1 MKAADAP
8 KDWDDVLDPK
18 WKGKVIIRDPLP
30 SGSMRAIFGA
40 MIVRG
45 MGAAGTPDSGYAW
58 LRRLDANTKEYALDP
73 GVLYQKLGRQ
83 EGLIS
88 LYDMPDIASL
98 RGRFNIPV
106 QYVIPSSGTPVLVDA
121 IAIVKG
127 TKHADI
133 AQKFY
138 EFVTTPACARGGV
151 AEVLSHS
158 RAHRHSARLA
168 PAVGARRED
177 EHQADAAG
185 PGAPRQASRRVD
197 ALLGREHPQP
207 QQEELM
213 AGAARLSLDKLT
225 RRFQDKLAVD
235 ALSLEIASGELVA
248 LMGASG
254 SGKTTTL
261 RMVAGYEPPDSGK
274 VWLEGKD
281 ITTRAPRVRGFGMV
295 FQHYALFPHMTV
307 GQNVAFGL
315 EARGVS
321 KSERSAR
328 AAAAL
333 ANVGLDGASPR
344 AIQSLSGG
352 EQQRV
357 ALARALVI
365 EPPVLLLDEPLS
377 NLDPNLR
384 RSTRN
389 ELRATL
395 RRLGLTALFVT
406 HDQEDAFAVA
416 DRVALMENGR
426 LLQVGAPEELHDN
439 PVSRSVAEFIGRAT
453 FVPGTFD
460 GQRVTM
466 QVAGSCDDARGA
478 RALVAWA
485 GARRSRGA
493 PPRRARVREGW
504 QRDGPAS
511 SPTAASPAPS
521 SCIACASMSARR
533 SSCRAPIATCARAT
547 RSRCA
552 WCASRCRWSHRD
564 RAMSVSR

>member
-1 MKAADAP
+1 
-8 KDWDDVLDPK
+8 
-18 WKGKVIIRDPLP
+18 
-30 SGSMRAIFGA
+30 
-40 MIVRG
+40 
-45 MGAAGTPDSGYAW
+45 
-58 LRRLDANTKEYALDP
+58 
-73 GVLYQKLGRQ
+73 
-83 EGLIS
+83 
-88 LYDMPDIASL
+88 
-98 RGRFNIPV
+98 
-106 QYVIPSSGTPVLVDA
+106 
-121 IAIVKG
+121 
-127 TKHADI
+127 
-133 AQKFY
+133 
-138 EFVTTPACARGGV
+138 
-151 AEVLSHS
+151 
-158 RAHRHSARLA
+158 
-168 PAVGARRED
+168 
-177 EHQADAAG
+177 
-185 PGAPRQASRRVD
+185 
-197 ALLGREHPQP
+197 
-207 QQEELM
+207 M

-225 RRFQDKLAVD
+225 RRFRDKLAVD

-261 RMVAGYEPPDSGK
+261 RMVAGYEPPDSGR

-281 ITTRAPRVRGFGMV
+281 ITARAPRVRGFGMV

-321 KSERSAR
+321 KAERSAR
-328 AAAAL
+328 AATAL
-333 ANVGLDGASPR
+333 ANVDLDGASPR

-453 FVPGTFD
+453 FVPGDYD
-460 GQRVTM
+460 GKSVTVH
-466 QVAGSCDDARGA
+466 VAGTATTLAA
-478 RALVAWA
+478 RAPSTLGPERNVLAVLRPDALAFVKDGSGWA
-485 GARRSRGA
+485 GVVTDRRFAGTQLVYRVRVDSETEVELQSTDRD
-493 PPRRARVREGW
+493 VREGDKVSV
-504 QRDGPAS
+504 RVVREPVS
-511 SPTAASPAPS
+511 VV
-521 SCIACASMSARR
+521 
-533 SSCRAPIATCARAT
+533 AT
-547 RSRCA
+547 
-552 WCASRCRWSHRD
+552 
-564 RAMSVSR
+564 

>member
-1 MKAADAP
+1 M
-8 KDWDDVLDPK
+8 
-18 WKGKVIIRDPLP
+18 
-30 SGSMRAIFGA
+30 
-40 MIVRG
+40 
-45 MGAAGTPDSGYAW
+45 
-58 LRRLDANTKEYALDP
+58 
-73 GVLYQKLGRQ
+73 
-83 EGLIS
+83 
-88 LYDMPDIASL
+88 
-98 RGRFNIPV
+98 
-106 QYVIPSSGTPVLVDA
+106 
-121 IAIVKG
+121 
-127 TKHADI
+127 
-133 AQKFY
+133 
-138 EFVTTPACARGGV
+138 
-151 AEVLSHS
+151 
-158 RAHRHSARLA
+158 
-168 PAVGARRED
+168 
-177 EHQADAAG
+177 
-185 PGAPRQASRRVD
+185 D

-207 QQEELM
+207 QQEKLM

-225 RRFQDKLAVD
+225 RRFRDKLAVD

-261 RMVAGYEPPDSGK
+261 RMVAGYEPPDSGR

-321 KSERSAR
+321 KTERSAR

-333 ANVGLDGASPR
+333 ANVGLEGASPR

-384 RSTRN
+384 RSTRD

-439 PVSRSVAEFIGRAT
+439 PVSRAVADFIGRAT
-453 FVPGTFD
+453 FVPGEYD
-460 GQRVTM
+460 GRTVT
-466 QVAGSCDDARGA
+466 VHIAGAPTTLAA
-478 RALVAWA
+478 RAPATLGSAPRVLAVLRPDALAFTKDGGGWTGHVTDRRFA
-485 GARRSRGA
+485 GAQLVYRVRVDERTEVELQSTDRD
-493 PPRRARVREGW
+493 VREG
-504 QRDGPAS
+504 D
-511 SPTAASPAPS
+511 TV
-521 SCIACASMSARR
+521 
-533 SSCRAPIATCARAT
+533 
-547 RSRCA
+547 
-552 WCASRCRWSHRD
+552 
-564 RAMSVSR
+564 SVRVVREPVPVVAL

>member
-1 MKAADAP
+1 
-8 KDWDDVLDPK
+8 
-18 WKGKVIIRDPLP
+18 
-30 SGSMRAIFGA
+30 
-40 MIVRG
+40 
-45 MGAAGTPDSGYAW
+45 
-58 LRRLDANTKEYALDP
+58 
-73 GVLYQKLGRQ
+73 
-83 EGLIS
+83 
-88 LYDMPDIASL
+88 
-98 RGRFNIPV
+98 
-106 QYVIPSSGTPVLVDA
+106 
-121 IAIVKG
+121 
-127 TKHADI
+127 
-133 AQKFY
+133 
-138 EFVTTPACARGGV
+138 
-151 AEVLSHS
+151 
-158 RAHRHSARLA
+158 
-168 PAVGARRED
+168 
-177 EHQADAAG
+177 
-185 PGAPRQASRRVD
+185 
-197 ALLGREHPQP
+197 
-207 QQEELM
+207 M

-225 RRFQDKLAVD
+225 RRFRDKLAVD

-261 RMVAGYEPPDSGK
+261 RMVAGYEPPDSGR

-281 ITTRAPRVRGFGMV
+281 ITARAPRVRGFGMV

-321 KSERSAR
+321 KAERSAR
-328 AAAAL
+328 AATAL
-333 ANVGLDGASPR
+333 ANVDLDGASPR

-365 EPPVLLLDEPLS
+365 EPPVLLLEEPLS

-453 FVPGTFD
+453 FVPGDYD
-460 GQRVTM
+460 GKSVTVH
-466 QVAGSCDDARGA
+466 VAGTATTLAA
-478 RALVAWA
+478 RAPSTLGPERNVLAVLRPDALAFVKDGSGWA
-485 GARRSRGA
+485 GVVTDRRFAGTQLVYRVRVDSETEVELQSTDRD
-493 PPRRARVREGW
+493 VREGDKVSV
-504 QRDGPAS
+504 RVVREPVS
-511 SPTAASPAPS
+511 VV
-521 SCIACASMSARR
+521 
-533 SSCRAPIATCARAT
+533 AT
-547 RSRCA
+547 
-552 WCASRCRWSHRD
+552 
-564 RAMSVSR
+564 